1 MAAQQQLQSLF
12 SDPLQVRGAIEDNFE
27 DFVSRVQGLLNPD
40 EPTPH
45 ASSQASMGATLP
57 ITREGPSRESKSEKH
72 PDPPI
77 FSGNPT
83 KWKEFKTQLRVKLMI
98 NADRYPT
105 NQSRLAYTIS
115 RLAGNPLYLVTPKIS
130 NGYIGFNDE
139 DDLINYLDTA
149 YKDPNE

>member
-1 MAAQQQLQSLF
+1 
-12 SDPLQVRGAIEDNFE
+12 
-27 DFVSRVQGLLNPD
+27 
-40 EPTPH
+40 
-45 ASSQASMGATLP
+45 
-57 ITREGPSRESKSEKH
+57 
-72 PDPPI
+72 
-77 FSGNPT
+77 
-83 KWKEFKTQLRVKLMI
+83 MI

-115 RLAGNPLYLVTPKIS
+115 RLTGNPLYLVTPKIS